1 MNNKKHHI
9 TWSVLLPLM
18 IILWI
23 PKEGIDRV
31 VSYLEFRGLG
41 IEQLELLMRV
51 MPRETLCA
59 LILLASVLVLI
70 ADVIRMIRKAMNPQV
85 PGLNRPRTEKE
96 QKMHSVNRDGSRK
109 AGSETV
115 SADYAQRTGN
125 ARYMTQ
131 LVSYLESGLI
141 TKEEYLVLKKRYQK

>member
-1 MNNKKHHI
+1 MKNKKRYSS
-9 TWSVLLPLM
+9 WSVILPLL

-31 VSYLEFRGLG
+31 VSYLQFRGLG
-41 IEQLELLMRV
+41 IEQVELLMRV
-51 MPRETLCA
+51 MPRETLNA
-59 LILLASVLVLI
+59 LILLAAVLALI
-70 ADVIRMIRKAMNPQV
+70 AAIIGKIRSAMNPQV

-96 QKMHSVNRDGSRK
+96 QKMHTVDRAGAQK
-109 AGSETV
+109 AGSGTV
-115 SADYAQRTGN
+115 SAEYAQRTGN

-131 LVSYLESGLI
+131 LESYLESGLI

>member
-70 ADVIRMIRKAMNPQV
+70 AAVIGMIRKAMNPQV

-96 QKMHSVNRDGSRK
+96 QKMDTVNGSRK
-109 AGSETV
+109 AGAGTV

-131 LVSYLESGLI
+131 LESYLESGLI

>member
-59 LILLASVLVLI
+59 LILLAAILVLI
-70 ADVIRMIRKAMNPQV
+70 AAVIGMIRKAMNPQV

-96 QKMHSVNRDGSRK
+96 QKMDTVNGSRK

-131 LVSYLESGLI
+131 LESYLESGLI